1 MNGGIVH
8 LLGWRWSNG
17 ELISTSLVESTVNVL
32 ISKRFCKKQQMQW
45 TPEGAHLLLQTR
57 AQTLDGALRGIFE
70 KWYPGGLAAND
81 SGVRATAAAA

>member
-45 TPEGAHLLLQTR
+45 TPEGAHLSVLH
-57 AQTLDGALRGIFE
+57 GKGRGDRECIPIVVRF
-70 KWYPGGLAAND
+70 GSDAA
-81 SGVRATAAAA
+81 